1 MRKRISFTIVD
12 HSSTL
17 CADEVAKACKE
28 RQGMLERILAGEKR
42 YDGVLGWYHPESF
55 ASDGRID
62 RILRLSRGL
71 QEQVDTLVVIGVGGS
86 NQGARGA
93 IEALK
98 PEGGVSLVWAGN
110 TLSSFESARTLAALE
125 EHTFAIDVVA
135 KNFET
140 LEPGLAFRLFRGE
153 LERRYGA
160 GASRYIYVTGTPGSH
175 LEELARAH
183 GYAFL
188 EFPSPVGGRYSMFS
202 DVGLLPMAAGGI
214 DVRTM
219 VEGAREMAGFLQ
231 HDHSPDNLAL
241 RYAVA
246 RNLLSQR
253 GFELEML
260 TFFEPRFDYFA
271 RWWRQLLAESE
282 GKEGKG
288 LFPVASSNS
297 EDLHSIGQYVQEGK
311 KILFETFL
319 RLGECGGPELRL
331 APDEVDDR
339 FGYLDGKRVSE
350 VNKASEAATLKAH
363 SAKFPCLVFDV
374 PVLDAYQYGAL
385 SYFFLFATYLSGS
398 ILGINPFDQEGV
410 EAYKRWMFRALG
422 KC

>member
-125 EHTFAIDVVA
+125 GHTFAIDVVA

-140 LEPGLAFRLFRGE
+140 LEPGLAFRLFRSE

-260 TFFEPRFDYFA
+260 TFFEPLICCRHTFI
-271 RWWRQLLAESE
+271 AEPICCS
-282 GKEGKG
+282 
-288 LFPVASSNS
+288 FPV
-297 EDLHSIGQYVQEGK
+297 
-311 KILFETFL
+311 
-319 RLGECGGPELRL
+319 
-331 APDEVDDR
+331 
-339 FGYLDGKRVSE
+339 
-350 VNKASEAATLKAH
+350 
-363 SAKFPCLVFDV
+363 VFF
-374 PVLDAYQYGAL
+374 
-385 SYFFLFATYLSGS
+385 SH
-398 ILGINPFDQEGV
+398 
-410 EAYKRWMFRALG
+410 
-422 KC
+422 